1 MGLATNWQPPL
12 PVLSQKYRETAPPLH
27 LQVELS
33 VCLLQAST
41 TKPGIFHQAN
51 LEHQQQTGRLRET
64 KHGWRGNA

>member
-1 MGLATNWQPPL
+1 MGLATNWQ
-12 PVLSQKYRETAPPLH
+12 PPLH